1 MRMLI
6 VESVTFFKAEIEWK
20 EFGHN
25 KWLKL
30 DFVEKHG
37 KLSRADKNFIYW
49 KNEEKKINHPAFFL
63 SLLCSC
69 HCARNPKTMWPWPSG
84 SQSSGETDTH
94 THRVVR
100 AACGASSRRGKSWL
114 LQWAG
119 EGRGCRQEWAKGPL
133 LEGGNEGWRWLLLKY
148 RGVSWI
154 KEKEGQSFQREGTTK
169 ARAWRDASQYIAE
182 WKDVC
187 ACYWIVRRQ

>member
-1 MRMLI
+1 MENYQGQIKILSIEKMRRKKLI
-6 VESVTFFKAEIEWK
+6 IQHFFWVFYVLATVLEIQRQC
-20 EFGHN
+20 GPGPQAHSP
-25 KWLKL
+25 
-30 DFVEKHG
+30 VV
-37 KLSRADKNFIYW
+37 R
-49 KNEEKKINHPAFFL
+49 
-63 SLLCSC
+63 
-69 HCARNPKTMWPWPSG
+69 R
-84 SQSSGETDTH
+84 TH

-187 ACYWIVRRQ
+187 ARYWIVRRQ